1 MKSSVCTGEKN
12 KNLDD
17 FELEIYFMTIFAD
30 FINFFVFFPLFFQ
43 TDCSEINQLNASD
56 SSWNATT
63 ESSDSTTIP
72 ISFDSVQ
79 EFDIEEDYT
88 FEPNEDEISSTDN
101 MDFETTTSTTT
112 SSTRSS
118 RRKRHINFPG
128 VNVGDNNAYTME
140 VMVAVDRKMQEYH
153 GNNIQAYVLTLMSI
167 VSNIYSDPSIGNS
180 INVAVVH
187 IFLLKHDLHESDPNR
202 VGTYSI

>member
-1 MKSSVCTGEKN
+1 M
-12 KNLDD
+12 
-17 FELEIYFMTIFAD
+17 
-30 FINFFVFFPLFFQ
+30 
-43 TDCSEINQLNASD
+43 NQLNASD
-56 SSWNATT
+56 SLWNATT
-63 ESSDSTTIP
+63 ESNESSTIP
-72 ISFDSVQ
+72 VLFDSVQ
-79 EFDIEEDYT
+79 EFDIESDYT
-88 FEPNEDEISSTDN
+88 LEPNEDDISTTDN
-101 MDFETTTSTTT
+101 LDFETTTETIT

-167 VSNIYSDPSIGNS
+167 VSSIYADPSIGNS

-187 IFLLKHDLHESDPNR
+187 IFLLKQDLHENDPNR
-202 VGTYSI
+202 VGMYIYSI

>member
-1 MKSSVCTGEKN
+1 MNTT
-12 KNLDD
+12 DD
-17 FELEIYFMTIFAD
+17 
-30 FINFFVFFPLFFQ
+30 NV
-43 TDCSEINQLNASD
+43 
-56 SSWNATT
+56 WNATT
-63 ESSDSTTIP
+63 ESNQSTTIP
-72 ISFDSVQ
+72 ISYDSVQ
-79 EFDIEEDYT
+79 DFDIEEDMT
-88 FEPNEDEISSTDN
+88 FESNDDDN
-101 MDFETTTSTTT
+101 DDITTTEHIDFDTTT
-112 SSTRSS
+112 TSTRSS

-187 IFLLKHDLHESDPNR
+187 IFLLKHDLHETDPNR
-202 VGTYSI
+202 VGKHLN